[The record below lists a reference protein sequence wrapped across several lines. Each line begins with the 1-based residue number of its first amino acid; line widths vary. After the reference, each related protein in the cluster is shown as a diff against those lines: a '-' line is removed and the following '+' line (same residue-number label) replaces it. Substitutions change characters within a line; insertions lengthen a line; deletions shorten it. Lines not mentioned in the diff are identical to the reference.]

1 MGVLLAI
8 FPMLSYTPQGPGLK
22 VGDLFSYLR
31 NEHLQQTAKF
41 LFVWDRSSVNLRDE
55 QILELNRVWWFPSKG
70 VVFNLGSFC
79 VRAFCCHFNLQLL
92 FRYAQLSLKLLLPEC
107 LLLLLSFSC
116 HALLPPPVNLPF
128 FLSISS
134 FFCLCL
140 AESTSEILS
149 LSCIKRA
156 KMFFLSFFHYRTSRG
171 ETPES
176 NLMPSNC
183 GTRP

>member
-1 MGVLLAI
+1 M
-8 FPMLSYTPQGPGLK
+8 
-22 VGDLFSYLR
+22 
-31 NEHLQQTAKF
+31 
-41 LFVWDRSSVNLRDE
+41 
-55 QILELNRVWWFPSKG
+55 
-70 VVFNLGSFC
+70 C
-79 VRAFCCHFNLQLL
+79 AFCCHFNLQLL

-116 HALLPPPVNLPF
+116 HALLPPPVSLPF

-134 FFCLCL
+134 FFCLCF
-140 AESTSEILS
+140 AQSTSEILS

-156 KMFFLSFFHYRTSRG
+156 KMFFLTFFHYRTSRS

-183 GTRP
+183 GIKDRNFIADLLIPGFTATYQTHGVQIVLT